1 MGDFYKTDLKLDVII
16 LNQEKIMR
24 NQDKLSFMLKSLDF
38 VGGPMKEI
46 EMETNERINSENAGT
61 V

>member
-1 MGDFYKTDLKLDVII
+1 MTV
-16 LNQEKIMR
+16 EKILKKILDNQAKILR
-24 NQDKLSFMLKSLDF
+24 NQSKLAFMLDSLDF